1 MNQIVHFLKTNT
13 IFALLLVVALH
24 FSNSAQAAG
33 NSEVSYNL
41 LLAGGGLKTCS
52 SMSVSSCKKDSFS
65 DFAKRANQYHFSSGS
80 IEKFKQSQVFK
91 NQNEIIKSRF
101 NTILEHF
108 YASPVTISGGVRE
121 IAQEFEKHATGF
133 SGIDFVYDLPNDIYY
148 ALQDFFETKSERR
161 EEVNLRENK
170 STKVAQIYTD
180 FVTQA
185 NLKRASSDEH
195 LKIGVLTTSSRDAFA
210 SADFYQAAFENA
222 ARLVLPNEKVIVE
235 WIPLDESVSYAIQ
248 MKQKGFDLC
257 KQLDSLKAQRLVFNR
272 QVAFP
277 SKSKLQA
284 EICEKPDSL
293 IATFQS
299 LHGLFINGG
308 DQSKTL
314 NTLVAQDGKDTR
326 WLTIVKTKL
335 RQNSLILGGTSAG
348 TAVQAGGIF
357 NYRQI
362 PMISS
367 GDSEVAFIRG
377 GFALPPPPFGCEK
390 DKNCPHGLLEDD
402 LTFNPRGGLGT
413 FTLGITDTHFSE
425 RDREARL
432 ALLSM
437 QTKTRFGFG
446 VDEATALFVAQGNND
461 TQMKIVGE
469 GGVFITDVQNGIYKT
484 QAGKNQIVGLSH
496 YLTDGDSIQFDS
508 QTQELVFSFATDK
521 QRINETMSVKAP
533 DKGKWR
539 KQVYQ
544 HCGTTSFHRWSD
556 MKIAFL
562 VNPSQETQFFANID
576 NAQHCSYVNLLFGME
591 N

>member
-13 IFALLLVVALH
+13 LFPLLLVVALH

-41 LLAGGGLKTCS
+41 VLAGGGLKTCA
-52 SMSVSSCKKDSFS
+52 SMSLSSCKTDSFS
-65 DFAKRANQYHFSSGS
+65 ESAKRANQFHFSSDS
-80 IEKFKQSQVFK
+80 VDRFKQSQVFK
-91 NQNEIIKSRF
+91 KQNEIIKSRF

-108 YASPVTISGGVRE
+108 YASPITISGGVRE
-121 IAQEFEKHATGF
+121 IAQEFEKHAAGF

-148 ALQDFFETKSERR
+148 ALQDFFETANERR

-170 STKVAQIYTD
+170 STKVAQIYMD

-185 NLKRASSDEH
+185 NLKRAPSDEQ
-195 LKIGVLTTSSRDAFA
+195 LRIGVLTSSSRDAFA

-222 ARLVLPNEKVIVE
+222 AKLAVPNVKVIVE
-235 WIPLDESVSYAIQ
+235 WIPLDESLSYAIQ
-248 MKQKGFDLC
+248 MQQKGFDLC
-257 KQLDSLKAQRLVFNR
+257 DQLDSLKAQRLVFNR
-272 QVAFP
+272 HVAYP
-277 SKSKLQA
+277 VKAKLQTD
-284 EICEKPDSL
+284 ICKKPDSL
-293 IATFQS
+293 IVTFQS

-314 NTLVAQDGKDTR
+314 NTLVTHDGKDTR
-326 WLTIVKTKL
+326 WLSIVKTKL
-335 RQNSLILGGTSAG
+335 HQGTLILGGTSAG

-432 ALLSM
+432 ALLNM

-446 VDEATALFVAQGNND
+446 VDEATALFVAQGKND

-469 GGVFITDVQNGIYKT
+469 GGVFITDVQNGIFKT
-484 QAGKNQIVGLSH
+484 QAGKNQVVGLSH
-496 YLTDGDSIQFDS
+496 YLTDGDNILFDA
-508 QTQELVFSFATDK
+508 QTQEMLFTFSPGK
-521 QRINETMSVKAP
+521 QKVVEPTSIKAP
-533 DKGKWR
+533 EKGEWR
-539 KQVYQ
+539 KQVYL

-562 VNPSQETQFFANID
+562 VNPSQETQFFATSN
-576 NAQHCSYVNLLFGME
+576 NPKHCSYVNLLFGME